1 MLERLKI
8 EAETGSFKEIV
19 KGRSIKLKDAT
30 HSDKKQNNNEE
41 IKDYDEEN
49 DGDKKMSL
57 LYAKNYMSNGSFV
70 TSSETIRKL
79 CI

>member
-1 MLERLKI
+1 MPERLKI

-30 HSDKKQNNNEE
+30 HSDKKQNNNKE